1 MNQIIIEGNLG
12 SDPELKVFGDETLA
26 TFSLAHTPRKK
37 VNNQWQDGD
46 TIWFRV
52 TFWNSK
58 ADNVLDTLRKGEKVM
73 VAGKLAQ
80 SKFTGKDGVEKTS
93 LEIAGTNFYLVARG
107 KGSSTAA
114 PTDFFASVP
123 AEDAPGW

>member
-1 MNQIIIEGNLG
+1 MNQIVIEGNLG

-52 TFWNSK
+52 TFWNTK
-58 ADNVLDTLRKGEKVM
+58 ADNVLDTLRKGEKVL

-80 SKFTGKDGVEKTS
+80 SKFCLLYTS
-93 LEIAGTNFYLVARG
+93 PSPRDRTRSRMP
-107 KGSSTAA
+107 SSA
-114 PTDFFASVP
+114 
-123 AEDAPGW
+123 